1 MRTANYYIKRCSM
14 SLIIEEMQIGTPMIP
29 HLAQV
34 RVVAI
39 ETQDMMSVGRL
50 WGHRSALVAGRE
62 MELPPWRTAWRLLT
76 ELRLEMPYD
85 PAIPQFHLQMY
96 VRI

>member
-1 MRTANYYIKRCSM
+1 M

-39 ETQDMMSVGRL
+39 EMQDMMSVGRMRTR
-50 WGHRSALVAGRE
+50 RSAWWRGRE
-62 MELPPWRTAWRLLT
+62 MELPLWRTAWRLLT
-76 ELRLEMPYD
+76 ELKLEMPYD
-85 PAIPQFHLQMY
+85 PAIPRFQLQMY
-96 VRI
+96 VCI